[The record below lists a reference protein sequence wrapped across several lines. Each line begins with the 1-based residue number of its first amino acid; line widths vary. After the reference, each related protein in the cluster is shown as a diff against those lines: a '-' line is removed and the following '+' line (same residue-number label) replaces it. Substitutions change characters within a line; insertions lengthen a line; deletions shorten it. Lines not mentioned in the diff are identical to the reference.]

1 MKIAKAMRKV
11 AKAMVCISSRIA
23 AAGKHHDEMA
33 ADMLSAAYILNHW
46 ARDMDH
52 IRSKRSR
59 STSKVR

>member
-1 MKIAKAMRKV
+1 MKITKAMRKV

-46 ARDMDH
+46 SKD

-59 STSKVR
+59 SFNKAR